1 MPDRKWSDRL
11 TTAVN
16 LLVVAIA
23 AWFLLR
29 ADGPVGSRLAER
41 RERAALARDIQA
53 NWADLARGAR
63 GDSGGAAKPV
73 VVEFSDYQCPACQE
87 AHFTLAGIAR
97 ESGVEIVYRHTPNVT
112 THPMAEGAARAAICA
127 GRQGRFPEM
136 NDRLFSNPDWQ
147 STPKWGELA
156 REISLPDTAA
166 FRQCF
171 DSPDVRAEIAR
182 DIELARRL
190 RYRGTP
196 TFVGRRGMQLGIP
209 DKEQLARLVQ

>member
-1 MPDRKWSDRL
+1 MTDRKWSDRL
-11 TTAVN
+11 TTLVN

-23 AWFLLR
+23 VWFLFR

-53 NWADLARGAR
+53 NWADLARGSR
-63 GDSGGAAKPV
+63 RDSGDAARPV

-87 AHFTLAGIAR
+87 AHFTLAEIAR

-112 THPMAEGAARAAICA
+112 KHPMAEGAARAAICA

-136 NDRLFSNPDWQ
+136 NHRLFSNPDWQ
-147 STPKWGELA
+147 TAPRWNELA
-156 REISLPDTAA
+156 HEISLPDTAA

-171 DSPDVRAEIAR
+171 ISASVSAEIAR

-190 RYRGTP
+190 RYNGTP
-196 TFVGRRGMQLGIP
+196 TFVGPRGMHLGIP
-209 DKEQLARLVQ
+209 GKEQLARLIQ